1 MTPESDADSGVTITG
16 RRNCLPYCLA
26 LNRPLCRAMLGRG
39 GCERSCPSV
48 CVGYAWVEEGYTKV
62 WGARWEYRARCCS
75 KRTSPR
81 SAKSFRVM
89 PFSEL
94 VRIKESINRAVQ
106 NNIRSFLVSLDS
118 AHLAR

>member
-1 MTPESDADSGVTITG
+1 MRAQLSIGVRG
-16 RRNCLPYCLA
+16 VR
-26 LNRPLCRAMLGRG
+26 MGGRG
-39 GCERSCPSV
+39 V
-48 CVGYAWVEEGYTKV
+48 YEGMG
-62 WGARWEYRARCCS
+62 GARWEYRARCCS